1 MAQRAPAEPAEA
13 PQPGDRRVRPR
24 TAAAAEALAEPTAR
38 SPKAT
43 APAAAPGP
51 GAPEASTSAAA
62 GERAT
67 EGHLA
72 HPVLRLR
79 EARGEG
85 VGEVFFEFR
94 NTPASEVRRVDTEE
108 DLRALL
114 AEQAARAA
122 RTAEHW
128 VRQPRARW
136 ITQMVEELPPSSRS
150 RLSARHARLRMATVP
165 REDVAGRWMETMEFA
180 SYVLH
185 LWFEGRS
192 LEDVLARAEELGH
205 TGPDGLPGCILH
217 GSFAREI
224 SSSRDVDFAG
234 LLPMVKRMSTRDDGL
249 LSVYKVCAHN
259 CFDQE
264 QVHSLRPDELQPLD
278 GQGSLNTTWDFGFGA
293 GGSGVDLIDDFH
305 RQVDSSLR
313 DCDAVSLNRRL
324 YLIWKFQHYVTSYHQ
339 DTHVPPH
346 FTIYNQVCGYSVLNF
361 LPLLVGLFV
370 THVGRAGPLELQRV
384 LGELDRRGVGSLGT
398 LGPDRVALITPFGS
412 HGVWVPSVAHNPS
425 LRPFEVSLMRAA
437 ELYARPV
444 LDRTRQALRGGRW
457 NHAVEPTAAEQAQ
470 ARAFAAAQERICEDL
485 GLTRSEWALLAR
497 ETWEAWSQDSD
508 EEQERCQ

>member
-1 MAQRAPAEPAEA
+1 MEIVEVAPMQRRSALTECRCVLVQRRCRKSQQDGAGDSREL
-13 PQPGDRRVRPR
+13 PQEISWAGAGRLP
-24 TAAAAEALAEPTAR
+24 LAWR
-38 SPKAT
+38 
-43 APAAAPGP
+43 
-51 GAPEASTSAAA
+51 A
-62 GERAT
+62 GR
-67 EGHLA
+67 
-72 HPVLRLR
+72 
-79 EARGEG
+79 ARGG
-85 VGEVFFEFR
+85 VGGVAR
-94 NTPASEVRRVDTEE
+94 GVQCQAQAIRVD
-108 DLRALL
+108 LR
-114 AEQAARAA
+114 QS
-122 RTAEHW
+122 
-128 VRQPRARW
+128 
-136 ITQMVEELPPSSRS
+136 M
-150 RLSARHARLRMATVP
+150 
-165 REDVAGRWMETMEFA
+165 
-180 SYVLH
+180 
-185 LWFEGRS
+185 
-192 LEDVLARAEELGH
+192 
-205 TGPDGLPGCILH
+205 
-217 GSFAREI
+217 FARVFLRFP
-224 SSSRDVDFAG
+224 SFAG

-324 YLIWKFQHYVTSYHQ
+324 YLIHLFQHYVTSYHQ

-346 FTIYNQVCGYSVLNF
+346 FTIYNQVCGYSVFHF
-361 LPLLVGLFV
+361 LPLLVGLYV

-425 LRPFEVSLMRAA
+425 LRPFEVSLIRAA

>member
-94 NTPASEVRRVDTEE
+94 NTPASEVRRVDTEDRGPPGPARGAGRARGE
-108 DLRALL
+108 DGRALG
-114 AEQAARAA
+114 AAAARPLDHPDGRGAA
-122 RTAEHW
+122 AVH
-128 VRQPRARW
+128 
-136 ITQMVEELPPSSRS
+136 RS
-150 RLSARHARLRMATVP
+150 RLSARHARLRTMATVP

-224 SSSRDVDFAG
+224 STSRDVDCRKSK
-234 LLPMVKRMSTRDDGL
+234 KRHDHAR
-249 LSVYKVCAHN
+249 
-259 CFDQE
+259 
-264 QVHSLRPDELQPLD
+264 
-278 GQGSLNTTWDFGFGA
+278 
-293 GGSGVDLIDDFH
+293 SGVRACL
-305 RQVDSSLR
+305 SSGKPQEP
-313 DCDAVSLNRRL
+313 C
-324 YLIWKFQHYVTSYHQ
+324 
-339 DTHVPPH
+339 
-346 FTIYNQVCGYSVLNF
+346 IY
-361 LPLLVGLFV
+361 P
-370 THVGRAGPLELQRV
+370 
-384 LGELDRRGVGSLGT
+384 
-398 LGPDRVALITPFGS
+398 
-412 HGVWVPSVAHNPS
+412 
-425 LRPFEVSLMRAA
+425 
-437 ELYARPV
+437 
-444 LDRTRQALRGGRW
+444 
-457 NHAVEPTAAEQAQ
+457 
-470 ARAFAAAQERICEDL
+470 
-485 GLTRSEWALLAR
+485 
-497 ETWEAWSQDSD
+497 
-508 EEQERCQ
+508 RC